1 MFNFKNHQQIGESN
15 FFGTLT
21 NEKTTTR
28 IRTHLFGRYNP
39 KEKKELN
46 PEPSRQSG
54 LEWVSSQL
62 ESTVQS

>member
-54 LEWVSSQL
+54 LE
-62 ESTVQS
+62 